1 VGVTANYNLPYPL
14 SSEAADVPTDIQE
27 LADGTDAAL
36 HGVEA
41 SLGGRVGTLETQ
53 VAAFVTAEPG
63 DLKASAR
70 ATPSAGWLLCDGSA
84 VSRSTY
90 SALFTAI
97 GTSYGAGDGASTFN
111 LPDFRGR
118 TIVGVGPHADV
129 NGRGLNDGQLPGN
142 RRPRHKHSVTDPTHS
157 HQITTAQGGGEA
169 VPTLTAPSYTPTVK
183 TFKTPTDAAATGV
196 AVGPQTGAEPVDAP
210 AYLTA
215 NVFIKT

>member
-1 VGVTANYNLPYPL
+1 MGATANYNLPYPL
-14 SSEAADVPTDIQE
+14 SSEAADVPTDMQE
-27 LADGTDAAL
+27 LADATDASL
-36 HGVEA
+36 HGVET

-53 VAAFVTAEPG
+53 VAAFVTAEAG
-63 DLKASAR
+63 DLKVSAR
-70 ATPSAGWLLCDGSA
+70 ATPSAGWLLCDGAA

-90 SALFTAI
+90 SALFAAI

-111 LPDFRGR
+111 VPDFRGR

-142 RRPRHKHSVTDPTHS
+142 RRPRHKHAVNDPTHTHAVSGTTGS
-157 HQITTAQGGGEA
+157 HPGTQPRWQIQPDGDGQGRDN
-169 VPTLTAPSYTPTVK
+169 TL
-183 TFKTPTDAAATGV
+183 AAATGIS
-196 AVGPQTGAEPVDAP
+196 VGPQTGAEPVDAP